1 MTWHDLRLARSIWL
15 HRLQWLFLAL
25 IRELSTY
32 LRRNCFSMFVYYEML
47 FKIVGT
53 ALYGKSR
60 DNHYRL

>member
-1 MTWHDLRLARSIWL
+1 MWL

-47 FKIVGT
+47 FDRGHSTLRQKPGQS
-53 ALYGKSR
+53 L
-60 DNHYRL
+60 